1 MRRNPQ
7 RFTHSRRK
15 LIQRLLRHTKPLSK
29 HLYKHIKPNLI
40 RHKRQRSVLR
50 EQRLNLM
57 GHVCSRVLF
66 QVIAHH
72 HLAIQRQP
80 AAMVHR
86 RAIHRH
92 HLYQLNVRP
101 GLRRN
106 QTEPVCKAGAY
117 QATAAD
123 QAMIQDQAIAAV
135 LQATVADQAI
145 AAEHPQTVLREQRPN
160 LMEPVCKADQR
171 RLSQVV
177 QIIATLIQAVVS
189 NFIQVMRRHPHNPMA
204 IAQME
209 ATVQEMITCQFAS
222 NLI

>member
-1 MRRNPQ
+1 
-7 RFTHSRRK
+7 
-15 LIQRLLRHTKPLSK
+15 
-29 HLYKHIKPNLI
+29 
-40 RHKRQRSVLR
+40 
-50 EQRLNLM
+50 
-57 GHVCSRVLF
+57 
-66 QVIAHH
+66 
-72 HLAIQRQP
+72 
-80 AAMVHR
+80 MVHR

-117 QATAAD
+117 QALAAGR
-123 QAMIQDQAIAAV
+123 AMVADLATTQDQAIAAV

-204 IAQME
+204 IAQVE
-209 ATVQEMITCQFAS
+209 ATVQQMITCQFAS
-222 NLI
+222 NVI